1 MRLLKYD
8 TEKMKIRN
16 ERKNIYYEGK
26 VLQKLVTRINR
37 IELIQD

>member
-1 MRLLKYD
+1 
-8 TEKMKIRN
+8 MKIRN

-26 VLQKLVTRINR
+26 VLQKFVSKKKR

>member
-26 VLQKLVTRINR
+26 VLQKFVTKKKR